1 MPSAASASTRLPLTP
16 GQKFR
21 WQNSVSASHD
31 LLVQSLS
38 RLYWLGIDRDL
49 DEILRT
55 LNMWGDTPEP
65 AAADLEPRDWLG
77 FEAFVKR
84 ATGAKSTDP
93 FALDILDQIYAT
105 SSEGFAGRERL
116 AQLLLQGAGMLD
128 IDKVMEYGEPEYQLG
143 QWLQPRALQLEA
155 TSPRDPREPVDFV
168 ALECSSCEKAIQGSH
183 FECVGDGCACT
194 HTHGRSV
201 FCETCSREPNSKH
214 RPDTLR
220 KIHKRCVLSDCLS
233 EEAAQR
239 ACRCPGLG
247 APSKPDNTTYSS
259 SSSSGPGSERP
270 QRPLFPFG
278 AGDRDRHEQT
288 CALARL
294 RRRHERAKVTELQRL
309 GMLEETPEGDGG
321 EAGGGQGGSQGGGGR
336 CGGVLF
342 SIRDRLQLHPVDT
355 PTSSV
360 KQCYALSGNRSSLWS
375 AKEHLPRHRR
385 VKAFMKQVVGSPFWG
400 VGGVSDT
407 SMEARIVRA
416 VAEASL
422 KYAENPRKS
431 ARFNEQRKASLR
443 GKILRDIQTLL
454 HARLRSYLRAIAGR
468 LLDREVPLAWHIL
481 DNNCQRFCDA
491 IIDRRVFG
499 SFMLHRRNESCVT
512 RRVVPAS
519 RDAAANGHTEEFLLR
534 HRRVGHHNDT
544 DIVDGLTEY
553 WTDWGGFRAPVF
565 RHQGLF
571 PWDCTEARTAA
582 DEAEAPQVRCGDC
595 SLAKHLWAFPFDAWS
610 VAQLHLCRERR
621 CYVPASS
628 GDAAAAAQLS
638 LDGWRHNRLGVVE
651 AMRALGGGG
660 RGHAR
665 VARKRGRLVVQ
676 QRRRRW
682 EGGEGGAA
690 VVVVVVDHDRVKLA
704 GVHRAQPASHL
715 CEHSMLYDC
724 TVAGWAD
731 MAPRE
736 QVAAYVAL
744 RDARAVDVDG
754 VIKKAAREDA
764 STGRS
769 RRAEGGQDGS
779 SQDPGGAALLDP
791 GAASAQPI
799 GEGGDAWEA
808 YEAGDVVLEG
818 HGGSGA
824 QVYCDGQGTCDCVCD
839 AAGHCDNAG
848 VDYTDGGEAFTADG
862 FVPFEIGDGGGNVGD
877 GGGGDGGGG
886 VGDGGGGGGGVGDGG
901 GIGFV
906 FFSIGDGG
914 GGGGGGCGG

>member
-1 MPSAASASTRLPLTP
+1 
-16 GQKFR
+16 
-21 WQNSVSASHD
+21 
-31 LLVQSLS
+31 
-38 RLYWLGIDRDL
+38 
-49 DEILRT
+49 
-55 LNMWGDTPEP
+55 
-65 AAADLEPRDWLG
+65 
-77 FEAFVKR
+77 
-84 ATGAKSTDP
+84 
-93 FALDILDQIYAT
+93 
-105 SSEGFAGRERL
+105 
-116 AQLLLQGAGMLD
+116 MLD
-128 IDKVMEYGEPEYQLG
+128 IDKVMEYREPEYQLG
-143 QWLQPRALQLEA
+143 QWLQPRAPQLEA

-321 EAGGGQGGSQGGGGR
+321 EAGGLPALAAAR
-336 CGGVLF
+336 AAVRAAVGVA
-342 SIRDRLQLHPVDT
+342 SRAGARATKVADNIP
-355 PTSSV
+355 
-360 KQCYALSGNRSSLWS
+360 YGNVHMSLMVGPLIIENGVPQSSLWS

-400 VGGVSDT
+400 VGGASDT

-519 RDAAANGHTEEFLLR
+519 RDAAANRHTEEFLLR

-638 LDGWRHNRLGVVE
+638 LDGWRRNR
-651 AMRALGGGG
+651 ARRA
-660 RGHAR
+660 RGHADAR
-665 VARKRGRLVVQ
+665 GWWPWPCARRPCSGTRAGGASRRAGLCSRTSRAAGARAGCTCRSVARLVVQ

-690 VVVVVVDHDRVKLA
+690 AVVVVVDHDRVKLA

-736 QVAAYVAL
+736 QVAVYVAL

-764 STGRS
+764 R
-769 RRAEGGQDGS
+769 RRAQQPPGGRGQDG

-862 FVPFEIGDGGGNVGD
+862 FVTFEIGDGGGNVGD

-886 VGDGGGGGGGVGDGG
+886 VGDGGGGGGGVGDGE
-901 GIGFV
+901 V
-906 FFSIGDGG
+906 V
-914 GGGGGGCGG
+914 

>member
-1 MPSAASASTRLPLTP
+1 
-16 GQKFR
+16 
-21 WQNSVSASHD
+21 
-31 LLVQSLS
+31 
-38 RLYWLGIDRDL
+38 
-49 DEILRT
+49 
-55 LNMWGDTPEP
+55 
-65 AAADLEPRDWLG
+65 
-77 FEAFVKR
+77 
-84 ATGAKSTDP
+84 
-93 FALDILDQIYAT
+93 
-105 SSEGFAGRERL
+105 
-116 AQLLLQGAGMLD
+116 MLD
-128 IDKVMEYGEPEYQLG
+128 IDKVMEYREPEYQLG
-143 QWLQPRALQLEA
+143 QWLQPRAPQLEA

-321 EAGGGQGGSQGGGGR
+321 EAGGLPALAAAR
-336 CGGVLF
+336 AAVRAAVGVA
-342 SIRDRLQLHPVDT
+342 SRAGARATKVADNIP
-355 PTSSV
+355 
-360 KQCYALSGNRSSLWS
+360 YGNVHMSLMVGPLIIENGVPQSSLWS

-400 VGGVSDT
+400 VGGASDT

-519 RDAAANGHTEEFLLR
+519 RDAAANRHTEEFLLR

-582 DEAEAPQVRCGDC
+582 DEAEAPQVRSTSAG
-595 SLAKHLWAFPFDAWS
+595 
-610 VAQLHLCRERR
+610 ERR
-621 CYVPASS
+621 FYAPASS

-665 VARKRGRLVVQ
+665 VARVPARVLVELRAARARVPGRQGRPARAQAVPAEAWPVGRAAAPAAL
-676 QRRRRW
+676 
-682 EGGEGGAA
+682 EGGERGAA
-690 VVVVVVDHDRVKLA
+690 VVVVDHDRVKLA

-715 CEHSMLYDC
+715 YEHSMLHDC

-731 MAPRE
+731 MAPWE

-818 HGGSGA
+818 HD
-824 QVYCDGQGTCDCVCD
+824 YCDGQGTCDCVCD
-839 AAGHCDNAG
+839 VNAG
-848 VDYTDGGEAFTADG
+848 VDYTDGGEAITADW
-862 FVPFEIGDGGGNVGD
+862 FVPFEIGDGDGNVGD
-877 GGGGDGGGG
+877 GRGGDGGGDGGGG